1 MSMSPHRNPKQNRFL
16 AALPDSDYG
25 RLLPDLEPIA
35 MPLGW
40 RVFETPTP
48 TGYVY
53 FPTTALVW
61 MLHALENNAAEEMT
75 FAGNESVVGISLFMD
90 DENGL
95 RAGIVHTA
103 GDGYRIKADVLKS
116 QFALGGGFQQLAL
129 RYAKSV
135 RARLL
140 LTAECGRQH
149 LPLQQLSRWLLLCS
163 DSLAGNELKMTPEL
177 IANMLRRDG
186 VAQAVELLEI
196 FGVVHYSRGQ
206 ITILDRSQL
215 EERACD
221 CYGAVKSELSALFP
235 ERAAVAEAAVRG
247 AIDS

>member
-1 MSMSPHRNPKQNRFL
+1 MSLYPHRNPKQNRLL
-16 AALPDSDYG
+16 AALPDSDFG
-25 RLLPDLEPIA
+25 RLLPDLEPLA

-40 RVFETPTP
+40 HVFETPAP
-48 TGYVY
+48 SYVY
-53 FPTTALVW
+53 FPTTALVS
-61 MLHALENNAAEEMT
+61 MLHVMESNAPAEIT

-90 DENGL
+90 DESGL
-95 RAGIVHTA
+95 RQGVVHTA
-103 GDGYRIKADVLKS
+103 GEGYRIKADVLKTE
-116 QFALGGGFQQLAL
+116 FALGTGFQQMAL

-135 RARLL
+135 RARLV
-140 LTAECGRQH
+140 LTAECHRQH

-163 DSLAGNELKMTPEL
+163 DSLACTELKMSPEL
-177 IANMLRRDG
+177 ISNMLRRDG

-215 EERACD
+215 EQHACD

-247 AIDS
+247 ATDS